1 MFGKIWSTGKY
12 RNKPQTDPPRSMSKQ
27 GKHTLIK
34 LVKHDRRRSVLY
46 DVEIAYDSSFD
57 YNVIVICIWLCT
69 SKVIWNLDFLEV
81 FFKTWIGIADLFY
94 IGNVTQK
101 IWSFS
106 TLYIIPNIL
115 FTVQKSAILVV
126 SHFYSIIFHKK

>member
-1 MFGKIWSTGKY
+1 MIVKY
-12 RNKPQTDPPRSMSKQ
+12 AF
-27 GKHTLIK
+27 
-34 LVKHDRRRSVLY
+34 VLY

-126 SHFYSIIFHKK
+126 SHFYSIIFHLTISMSNSISFFYDHVLQALSMCACLACS

>member
-1 MFGKIWSTGKY
+1 MIVKY
-12 RNKPQTDPPRSMSKQ
+12 AF
-27 GKHTLIK
+27 
-34 LVKHDRRRSVLY
+34 VLY

-57 YNVIVICIWLCT
+57 YNVNVICIWLCT

-101 IWSFS
+101 N
-106 TLYIIPNIL
+106 LKLLNIIYYPQYSIYC
-115 FTVQKSAILVV
+115 TKV
-126 SHFYSIIFHKK
+126 SHISG

>member
-1 MFGKIWSTGKY
+1 MVSMKMIVKY
-12 RNKPQTDPPRSMSKQ
+12 AF
-27 GKHTLIK
+27 
-34 LVKHDRRRSVLY
+34 VLY

-81 FFKTWIGIADLFY
+81 FFKTWISIADLFY

-126 SHFYSIIFHKK
+126 SHFYSIIFHLTFSMSNSISFFYDHVLQALSMCACLACS